1 MNCKMRSNAELA
13 QKIEEL
19 ETLVTD
25 LAAKFEE
32 KTKDKDVGD
41 DEVANLRASVKFMS
55 DQFDD
60 MVKKRDE
67 LVASNKALVAS
78 NKELVAKNGALEK
91 RVANLEQYSR
101 LNNVE
106 IKGVPVTKGES
117 CAAILT
123 AIGVAIDCP
132 VSSSDLDVV
141 HRVPTK
147 SDDLNIIARFCC
159 REKKNDFV
167 RKARKARLRTNQ
179 IGFADE
185 AHEPVYVNDH
195 LTYENKILFAKALK
209 LKKEH
214 SWQFLW
220 TDNCQIKARKTCDS
234 KVYRISSEADL
245 RIFR

>member
-1 MNCKMRSNAELA
+1 MPTNAELA
-13 QKIEEL
+13 KKIEEL

-25 LAAKFEE
+25 LASKFEA
-32 KTKDKDVGD
+32 KTIDKDVD
-41 DEVANLRASVKFMS
+41 VDEVADLQESVKFMS
-55 DQFDD
+55 KQYDD
-60 MVKKRDE
+60 MVKERDE

-78 NKELVAKNGALEK
+78 NKELVAKNAALEK

-106 IKGVPVTKGES
+106 IKKVPVTKGEN

-123 AIGVAIDCP
+123 AIGDAIDCP
-132 VSSSDLDVV
+132 ISSADLDAI

-159 REKKNDFV
+159 RDKKNDFV

-179 IGFADE
+179 IGFSGE
-185 AHEPVYVNDH
+185 EHEPVYVNDH
-195 LTYENKILFAKALK
+195 LTHENKILFAMALK

-220 TDNCQIKARKTCDS
+220 TDNCLIKARKTCDS